1 VLSSELALRHHRYV
15 RAVLGRAAPVGRGG
29 AMKRI
34 WPIIGVA
41 KVAESFKWCRSLLGL
56 PEATPAHGQSSTLME
71 GVAVSPQVGWAH
83 EHPSLTNPD
92 HAKPSNGL
100 LLFFEVD
107 NFDMALPRA
116 RPLEK
121 EPHVNSST
129 GTLEFR
135 SVILMAIT

>member
-1 VLSSELALRHHRYV
+1 
-15 RAVLGRAAPVGRGG
+15 
-29 AMKRI
+29 
-34 WPIIGVA
+34 
-41 KVAESFKWCRSLLGL
+41 
-56 PEATPAHGQSSTLME
+56 ME
-71 GVAVSPQVGWAH
+71 GVALSPQVGWAH

-129 GTLEFR
+129 GTLEFSLR
-135 SVILMAIT
+135 DLDGYHLTISSLKAA